1 MSLPG
6 PAQLQSLFQ
15 ALAWALLLRVRV
27 GSSCAGRSSGR
38 LWQFPFRFDLLLDIK
53 ALLWLSEMNTA
64 ANTIPQD
71 EISLQ
76 RVIPASF
83 EGCWIFFFS
92 FPAESFIPGVRKV
105 QNDFPHWL
113 SELH

>member
-1 MSLPG
+1 MLP
-6 PAQLQSLFQ
+6 LH
-15 ALAWALLLRVRV
+15 VRV
-27 GSSCAGRSSGR
+27 GSSCAGRSSSK

-53 ALLWLSEMNTA
+53 ALLWLSKMNTA

-76 RVIPASF
+76 RIIPASLRVV
-83 EGCWIFFFS
+83 GFFFP

>member
-1 MSLPG
+1 MSGIPQGRETSLHG
-6 PAQLQSLFQ
+6 PAQPHSLFQ
-15 ALAWALLLRVRV
+15 LLLLRV
-27 GSSCAGRSSGR
+27 GSSCAGRSSSR

-53 ALLWLSEMNTA
+53 ALLWLSKMNTA

-83 EGCWIFFFS
+83 EGCWIFFS
-92 FPAESFIPGVRKV
+92 
-105 QNDFPHWL
+105 L
-113 SELH
+113 SS

>member
-1 MSLPG
+1 M
-6 PAQLQSLFQ
+6 
-15 ALAWALLLRVRV
+15 RV
-27 GSSCAGRSSGR
+27 GSTCAGRSSGR

-83 EGCWIFFFS
+83 EGCCIFFF
-92 FPAESFIPGVRKV
+92 
-105 QNDFPHWL
+105 L
-113 SELH
+113 SH